1 MDMPGTR
8 AAERDVEQSLRAE
21 QDREQRPD
29 RPTSCGQSQ
38 ADHQDGK
45 NEEHQRSERGRGA
58 TSGEMAE
65 QGQAARAEPD
75 DCGPDHAKCGHTL
88 RLTPASGRSRSVR
101 LVVAM
106 IATVAVGRSMTH
118 N

>member
-8 AAERDVEQSLRAE
+8 AAERHVEQSLRAE
-21 QDREQRPD
+21 QDCEQRAD
-29 RPTSCGQSQ
+29 RPPSCRQSQ

-45 NEEHQRSERGRGA
+45 NEDHQRSERGRSA

-75 DCGPDHAKCGHTL
+75 RCGPDHAKSPTARRSRALTPRGHAL
-88 RLTPASGRSRSVR
+88 RLTPGVGAGAGVRGRWLR
-101 LVVAM
+101 
-106 IATVAVGRSMTH
+106 
-118 N
+118 